1 MSTLTVI
8 DDKNMRGLIAPS
20 GMLPRE
26 VLEDMID
33 LVELSTPA
41 VAKKTAARLRA
52 KRWTPLSKVP
62 RKR

>member
-1 MSTLTVI
+1 MATLTVI
-8 DDKNMRGLIAPS
+8 NDKNMRGLIAPADR
-20 GMLPRE
+20 LTRE

-41 VAKKTAARLRA
+41 AAKKTAARLRA
-52 KRWTPLSKVP
+52 KRWTPLSKIP